1 MVYSILYSFYGSFIK
16 INSASNISLFYLI
29 LSYMPTELK
38 DDVLHALVDLLQ
50 EKDFKKKLVK
60 ELNDNVDVP
69 IINEKTEKKVMD
81 KIYDTVVKAIK
92 NINN

>member
-1 MVYSILYSFYGSFIK
+1 
-16 INSASNISLFYLI
+16 
-29 LSYMPTELK
+29 MPSELK
-38 DDVLHALVDLLQ
+38 DDVLDALVDLLQ

-60 ELNDNVDVP
+60 ELNDNVDIP

-92 NINN
+92 NINK